1 MYKLK
6 LLFCKNF
13 WSPERISGSSDEP
26 LDNPDKISG
35 SLEAASH
42 FTTGVGKS
50 WHLLVLVYWNMLN
63 L

>member
-13 WSPERISGSSDEP
+13 GSPERISGSSDEP
-26 LDNPDKISG
+26 LGNPNKISG

-50 WHLLVLVYWNMLN
+50 WHLLALVFWSRLN